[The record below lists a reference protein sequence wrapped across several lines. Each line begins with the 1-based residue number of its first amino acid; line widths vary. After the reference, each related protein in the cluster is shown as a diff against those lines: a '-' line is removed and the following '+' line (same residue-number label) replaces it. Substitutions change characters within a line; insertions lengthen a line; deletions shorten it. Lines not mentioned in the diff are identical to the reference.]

1 MLISKFFVLI
11 FGLVLNLSHL
21 QQIIG
26 VNPAYALLFLK
37 NKISIYEC
45 LFLIVIFS
53 FLIYQSFVGGFII
66 TDYLQIIIDLS
77 LGFMILT
84 WSDQQKTKLLKE
96 H

>member
-1 MLISKFFVLI
+1 MFI
-11 FGLVLNLSHL
+11 FD
-21 QQIIG
+21 
-26 VNPAYALLFLK
+26 
-37 NKISIYEC
+37 C
-45 LFLIVIFS
+45 DFS